1 MRLICGRL
9 FVFGQRGG
17 LREGCRGWK
26 QVLRGGFFVFGRL
39 GEALN
44 DPAAAAEKFRPYMRD
59 EDSFE
64 MMKEYIL
71 PGTKMVVAEAH
82 FSLWDLYNDL
92 TWDVY
97 GSLSVE
103 EAVEK
108 YAPQFEAAVAEAFR
122 RFNR

>member
-1 MRLICGRL
+1 MDVLNSMQFDPYITEACKIGGQ
-9 FVFGQRGG
+9 VFA
-17 LREGCRGWK
+17 
-26 QVLRGGFFVFGRL
+26 VNIS
-39 GEALN
+39 GEHL
-44 DPAAAAEKFRPYMRD
+44 
-59 EDSFE
+59 
-64 MMKEYIL
+64 
-71 PGTKMVVAEAH
+71 
-82 FSLWDLYNDL
+82 SLWDLYNDL